1 MKWKRPTHCPRE
13 ITSHW
18 PGASY
23 PCETGVQFRIQ
34 VNGVRFSLYL
44 SYSDFD
50 DDAVAA
56 HEHGAAWR
64 MKLQAR
70 RKFTLRCQLRERVA
84 FRRDGGVPEYSFVLP
99 IMKPDGTRTLK
110 RWGIGTSNTATPT
123 RRKRARE
130 KATQFLAAY
139 RRWYEQGGRHPMEV
153 RR

>member
-18 PGASY
+18 AGASY

-70 RKFTLRCQLRERVA
+70 RKFVLRAKPRERVTH
-84 FRRDGGVPEYSFVLP
+84 RRDGGVAEYRIVLP
-99 IMKPDGTRTLK
+99 IMLPDGTRTK
-110 RWGIGTSNTATPT
+110 KQWNIGTSNTATPA
-123 RRKRARE
+123 RRNRARAE
-130 KATQFLAAY
+130 AAKFAEQY
-139 RRWYEQGGRHPMEV
+139 RRWYENGARHPMEA
-153 RR
+153 R